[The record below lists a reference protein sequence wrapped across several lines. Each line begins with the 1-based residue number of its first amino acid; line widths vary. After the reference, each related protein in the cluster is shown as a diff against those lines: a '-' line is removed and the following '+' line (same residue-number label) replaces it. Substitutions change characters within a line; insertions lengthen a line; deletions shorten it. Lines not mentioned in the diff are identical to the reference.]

1 MTQQDVSVEV
11 TTEDVQAVMQTNPL
25 MTLQVQN
32 RALMRKLSAMSIA
45 LDAAT
50 SEVTRLTEAAEASKN
65 GKSSKEK

>member
-1 MTQQDVSVEV
+1 MTQQDVNIEV

-32 RALMRKLSAMSIA
+32 RALMRKLNEMSIA

-50 SEVTRLTEAAEASKN
+50 SEVRRLTEN

>member
-1 MTQQDVSVEV
+1 MTQQDVNIEV

-32 RALMRKLSAMSIA
+32 RALMRQLNEMSIA

-50 SEVTRLTEAAEASKN
+50 SEVRRLTEN

>member
-1 MTQQDVSVEV
+1 MTQQDVNIEV

-25 MTLQVQN
+25 MPLQVQN
-32 RALMRKLSAMSIA
+32 RALMRKLTEMSIA

-50 SEVTRLTEAAEASKN
+50 SEVRRLTEN

>member
-1 MTQQDVSVEV
+1 MTQQDIDVAI

-32 RALMRKLSAMSIA
+32 RALMRKLTEMSIA

-50 SEVTRLTEAAEASKN
+50 SEVRRLTEN
-65 GKSSKEK
+65 GKPSKEK

>member
-1 MTQQDVSVEV
+1 
-11 TTEDVQAVMQTNPL
+11 MQTNPL

-32 RALMRKLSAMSIA
+32 RALMRKLTEMSIA

-50 SEVTRLTEAAEASKN
+50 SEVRRLTEN

>member
-1 MTQQDVSVEV
+1 MTQQDVNVEV
-11 TTEDVQAVMQTNPL
+11 TAEDVQAVMQTNPL

-32 RALMRKLSAMSIA
+32 RALMRKLTEMSIA

-50 SEVTRLTEAAEASKN
+50 SEVRRLTEN

>member
-1 MTQQDVSVEV
+1 MTQPDVNVSV
-11 TTEDVQAVMQTNPL
+11 TTEDIQAVMQANPM

-32 RALMRKLSAMSIA
+32 RALMRKVSEMSIA

-50 SEVTRLTEAAEASKN
+50 SEVRRLTEN

>member
-1 MTQQDVSVEV
+1 MTQQDVSIEV

-32 RALMRKLSAMSIA
+32 RALMRKLTEMSIA

-50 SEVTRLTEAAEASKN
+50 SEVRRLTEN
-65 GKSSKEK
+65 GKSPKEK